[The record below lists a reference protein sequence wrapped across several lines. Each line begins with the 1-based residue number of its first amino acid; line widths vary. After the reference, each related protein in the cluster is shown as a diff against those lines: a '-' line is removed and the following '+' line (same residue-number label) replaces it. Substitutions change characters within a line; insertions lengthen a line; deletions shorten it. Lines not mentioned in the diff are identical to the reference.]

1 VNIGVL
7 GLWHLGSVTAAGLA
21 ALGHEVVGLDFDERR
36 VADLRRGAA
45 PVFEPGLDELI
56 KQGLSSGKL
65 RFSSAVSEATRDI
78 DVLWVAY
85 DTPVD
90 DDDLADADFV
100 MTHIRRA
107 LAEMSADIIVL
118 VSSQLPVGS
127 VALLEEAG
135 AAEHGSPRRRIAYC
149 PENLRLGNA
158 VSDFLHP
165 ERIVVGVRSNGDK
178 ELLGRLLGSITN
190 SIEWMS
196 VESAEMTKH
205 AINAFFATSVA
216 FANEIAS
223 ICEVVGADA
232 KEVERGLKTENR
244 IGPRAYLSPGAA
256 FAGGTLARD
265 VAYLNRTSR
274 EHGVTTL
281 LLSSVLA
288 SNDAHKLW
296 AQKKLQLLF
305 GDLSHITV
313 AVWGLTYKPDTDT
326 LRRSMSVELC
336 DWLVREGVKVQV
348 HDPMAKDLPERWRE
362 SVKRFETPLAAAQGA
377 HALVMA
383 TQWPIYRTVEADQLA
398 ECCEGIAVLDASR
411 FLPNLAASTSASTSA
426 SASDGRFRYF
436 SVGA

>member
-21 ALGHEVVGLDFDERR
+21 SLGHEVVGLDFDERR
-36 VADLRRGAA
+36 VADLLEGAA

-56 KQGLSSGKL
+56 KQGLASGKL

-78 DVLWVAY
+78 DVLWIAY

-90 DDDLADADFV
+90 EDDHADADFV
-100 MTHIRRA
+100 MAQIGRA
-107 LAEMSADIIVL
+107 LAGMSADIVVL

-127 VALLEEAG
+127 VAALEKAT
-135 AAEHGSPRRRIAYC
+135 ALEHGNARRRIAYC
-149 PENLRLGNA
+149 PENLRLGHA

-165 ERIVVGVRSNGDK
+165 ERIVVGVRSNGEKD
-178 ELLGRLLGSITN
+178 LLGKLLGSITD
-190 SIEWMS
+190 SIEWMT

-223 ICEVVGADA
+223 ICEAVGADA
-232 KEVERGLKTENR
+232 KEVERGLKTERR
-244 IGPRAYLSPGAA
+244 IGPRAYLSPGGA

-265 VAYLNRTSR
+265 VAYLNRTSH
-274 EHGVTTL
+274 EHRVTTL

-288 SNDAHKLW
+288 SNEAHKLW
-296 AQKKLQLLF
+296 ARKKLQLLF
-305 GDLSHITV
+305 GDLSQITV

-326 LRRSMSVELC
+326 LRRSPSVELC
-336 DWLVREGVKVQV
+336 DWLIRAGARIQV
-348 HDPMAKDLPERWRE
+348 HDPMAKDLPEHWRE
-362 SVKRFETPLAAAQGA
+362 SVKRFETPLEAARGA

-383 TQWPIYRTVEADQLA
+383 TPWPIYRTVAAGQLA
-398 ECCEGIAVLDASR
+398 QCREGIAILDANG
-411 FLPNLAASTSASTSA
+411 FLSNLAAS
-426 SASDGRFRYF
+426 GGHLRYF
-436 SVGA
+436 SVGV

>member
-1 VNIGVL
+1 MNIGVL

-36 VADLRRGAA
+36 VADLRQGTA

-78 DVLWVAY
+78 DVLWIAY

-90 DDDLADADFV
+90 EDDRADADFV
-100 MTHIRRA
+100 MAQIGRA
-107 LAEMSADIIVL
+107 LSGITADTVVL

-127 VALLEEAG
+127 VALLEKA
-135 AAEHGSPRRRIAYC
+135 AAEHGSARRRIAYC

-178 ELLGRLLGSITN
+178 DLLGRLLGSITD

-216 FANEIAS
+216 FANEIAT
-223 ICEVVGADA
+223 ICEAVGADA
-232 KEVERGLKTENR
+232 KEVERGLKTERR
-244 IGPRAYLSPGAA
+244 IGPGAYLSPGGA

-274 EHGVTTL
+274 EHGLTTL

-288 SNDAHKLW
+288 SNEAHKLW
-296 AQKKLQLLF
+296 AQNKLKLLF
-305 GDLSHITV
+305 GDLSQITV

-336 DWLVREGVKVQV
+336 DWLIREGARIQV
-348 HDPMAKDLPERWRE
+348 HDPMAKDLPEHWRE
-362 SVKRFETPLAAAQGA
+362 SVNRFETPLAAVQGA

-383 TQWPIYRTVEADQLA
+383 TPWHIYRSVAAGQLA
-398 ECCEGIAVLDASR
+398 ECREGIAILDANR
-411 FLPNLAASTSASTSA
+411 FLPNLAAF
-426 SASDGRFRYF
+426 GGHLRYF